1 MNIIKFA
8 GNVKEM
14 VKRNKM
20 LLQEKNSEIEA
31 RLKETRENSGEFIR
45 NRVFSCYMIVNLK
58 NYIYDIEL
66 ECTFF
71 KQH

>member
-1 MNIIKFA
+1 MNKIKFA

-45 NRVFSCYMIVNLK
+45 NRVFSGVHCSLLHDTK
-58 NYIYDIEL
+58 SKE
-66 ECTFF
+66 
-71 KQH
+71 